1 MVSKIFEYIPEAK
14 EGKAHLDHVIDL
26 CGEPPRGNNDILI
39 VVEIIF
45 FKLSILLDLQNAF
58 FIWY

>member
-39 VVEIIF
+39 IVEIILNYPF
-45 FKLSILLDLQNAF
+45 D
-58 FIWY
+58 